1 MKTQSN
7 KSPLQPGCSTC
18 WTNCPFISL
27 FSSICPI
34 TFFFFSLLPPASF
47 YLCVIYDVCCFINRF
62 CWLFFSSSLPLRS
75 SPLKRLFHR
84 KCKLPA
90 AAVDSRTSEA
100 KLWVWMLEE
109 SIKFQTLP
117 AALVL
122 LPDRSERRWFSH
134 KHYLSC
140 CEKAAKFKMMVGNK
154 RHRIPLSRLVA
165 LVVVGGKKR
174 SGKNIFAPPLLSTES
189 LGCRCC
195 ISVQVLHNG
204 NHKRNGILLCAID
217 LFL

>member
-1 MKTQSN
+1 MWKHKATKHHYNRAVPPAGPTVHLYLYFPQYVR
-7 KSPLQPGCSTC
+7 L
-18 WTNCPFISL
+18 PF
-27 FSSICPI
+27 FSSSHQHLFI
-34 TFFFFSLLPPASF
+34 
-47 YLCVIYDVCCFINRF
+47 YVIYDVWCFINRF

-90 AAVDSRTSEA
+90 AAVELAQRLSAAPRDSRTSEA
-100 KLWVWMLEE
+100 KLWVWMLEKL
-109 SIKFQTLP
+109 IKFQTLP

-154 RHRIPLSRLVA
+154 RHRISPPPSPFCQLSHWAVD
-165 LVVVGGKKR
+165 VVYLYKCCTTVIT
-174 SGKNIFAPPLLSTES
+174 SGMAYY
-189 LGCRCC
+189 C
-195 ISVQVLHNG
+195 VQL
-204 NHKRNGILLCAID
+204 IYFYSI
-217 LFL
+217 